1 MQSYGGFHK
10 TLYDIHNWTCMNLDF
25 VSWYDDRML
34 STDNLRISL
43 NVEWFRISKILQISW
58 MICRSFEIYHAKF
71 SIPKISFQSNN
82 ILNNFH
88 APNTKNIAYKY
99 ASLWK
104 ILIAFVRM
112 RVKLILCQQS
122 QSSKNSFNL
131 NISTKI
137 QNKTASDFR
146 KGINI

>member
-1 MQSYGGFHK
+1 MAGSIK
-10 TLYDIHNWTCMNLDF
+10 LYMTYIIGPVWIWILYHDTMIGCYLQITF
-25 VSWYDDRML
+25 VSVWML
-34 STDNLRISL
+34 NDFASRKFYKFLGWSAVPLKFITQNFQFQKYLFKATTSL
-43 NVEWFRISKILQISW
+43 ITSMRRTQI
-58 MICRSFEIYHAKF
+58 
-71 SIPKISFQSNN
+71 
-82 ILNNFH
+82 
-88 APNTKNIAYKY
+88 NIAYKY